1 VSAAMD
7 DRTLLETLAFHVIK
21 GKVKEGTAL
30 TEQAIARH
38 VDPHLVIN
46 EGLVPGMDVVG
57 ELFRTNR
64 YFIPEVLLS
73 ARTMNG
79 SMALL
84 RPLIVGTVTQTI
96 GVAVVGTVKGDI
108 HDIGKNLVCMLL
120 EAAQFKVHNIG
131 VNNTPEKI
139 LEAAEQH
146 GADIVGLSALLSVT
160 MPNIGKTVEHF
171 EKMGV
176 RQKYRI
182 ICGGA
187 PVTPKFAQEC
197 GTDAYGANAPEAV
210 RICRQWIEER
220 KAAPEPAGA

>member
-1 VSAAMD
+1 MD
-7 DRTLLETLAFHVIK
+7 ERTLLERLATRVIK
-21 GKVKEGTAL
+21 GQVKEGTAL
-30 TEQAIARH
+30 TQEAI
-38 VDPHLVIN
+38 DQGINPHLVIN

-84 RPLIVGTVTQTI
+84 KPLIVGAIKETI
-96 GVAVVGTVKGDI
+96 GTAVVSTVKGDI

-120 EAAQFKVHNIG
+120 EAAQFKVYNLG
-131 VNNTPEKI
+131 VNNAPEKI
-139 LEAAEQH
+139 FEAAEQH
-146 GADIVGLSALLSVT
+146 HADIVGLSALLSVT

-176 RQKYRI
+176 RKKYKI

-187 PVTPKFAQEC
+187 PVTPKFAEEC
-197 GTDAYGANAPEAV
+197 RVDGYGANAPEAV
-210 RICRQWIEER
+210 DICKRWITEKRQVE
-220 KAAPEPAGA
+220 A

>member
-1 VSAAMD
+1 LD
-7 DRTLLETLAFHVIK
+7 ERTLLEKLAFTVIK
-21 GKVKEGTAL
+21 GQVKEGTAL
-30 TEQAIARH
+30 TQQAIGGG
-38 VDPHLVIN
+38 VDPNLVIN

-57 ELFRTNR
+57 ELFRTNQ

-84 RPLIVGTVTQTI
+84 KPLIVGAVTETV

-120 EAAQFKVHNIG
+120 EAAQFKVYNLG

-160 MPNIGKTVEHF
+160 MPNIGKTAEHF

-176 RQKYRI
+176 RQKYKI

-187 PVTPKFAQEC
+187 PVTEKFAKEC

-210 RICRQWIEER
+210 RICRAWMEEKKR
-220 KAAPEPAGA
+220 KVVVS

>member
-1 VSAAMD
+1 MSDMTLEQ
-7 DRTLLETLAFHVIK
+7 RTLLEKIAFTVIK

-30 TEQAIARH
+30 TEEAIAMQ
-38 VDPHLVIN
+38 VDPHAVIN

-57 ELFRTNR
+57 ELFRTNQ

-79 SMALL
+79 GMALL
-84 RPLIVGTVTQTI
+84 RPLIVGTVTETV

-120 EAAQFKVHNIG
+120 EAAQFKVYNIG

-139 LEAAEQH
+139 LEAAETH

-176 RQKYRI
+176 RQKYKI

-187 PVTPKFAQEC
+187 PVTAKFAQEC

-210 RICRQWIEER
+210 KICRQWIEDK
-220 KAAPEPAGA
+220 KAAAS

>member
-1 VSAAMD
+1 MNE
-7 DRTLLETLAFHVIK
+7 RILLEKLAFSVIK
-21 GKVKEGTAL
+21 GEAKDGIEITQ
-30 TEQAIARH
+30 QAITLNL
-38 VDPHLVIN
+38 DPHLAIN

-79 SMALL
+79 GMALL
-84 RPLIVGTVTQTI
+84 RPLIVGAVAETI

-120 EAAQFKVHNIG
+120 EAAQFKVHNLG

-139 LEAAEQH
+139 LEAAQTH
-146 GADIVGLSALLSVT
+146 QADIVGLSALLSVT

-176 RQKYRI
+176 RQKYKI

-187 PVTPKFAQEC
+187 PVTAKFAQEC

-210 RICRQWIEER
+210 KICRQWIDDK
-220 KAAPEPAGA
+220 KAAAS

>member
-1 VSAAMD
+1 MD
-7 DRTLLETLAFHVIK
+7 DRTLLETLAFQVIK
-21 GKVKEGTAL
+21 GKVKEGTAV
-30 TEQAIARH
+30 TEQAIAKGIN
-38 VDPHLVIN
+38 PHLVIN

-57 ELFRTNR
+57 ELFRTNQ

-84 RPLIVGTVTQTI
+84 RPLIVGTITATV

-120 EAAQFKVHNIG
+120 EAAQFKVHNLG

-176 RQKYRI
+176 RQKYKI

-187 PVTPKFAQEC
+187 PVTAKFAQEC

-210 RICRQWIEER
+210 RICRQWVED
-220 KAAPEPAGA
+220 KKVATA

>member
-1 VSAAMD
+1 MD
-7 DRTLLETLAFHVIK
+7 ERTLLEKLAFMVIK
-21 GKVKEGTAL
+21 GQVKDGTAL
-30 TEQAIARH
+30 TQQGIDEGI
-38 VDPHLVIN
+38 DPHLVIN

-57 ELFRTNR
+57 ELFRTNK

-84 RPLIVGTVTQTI
+84 KPLIVGSITETI
-96 GVAVVGTVKGDI
+96 GVAVIGTVKGDI

-120 EAAQFKVHNIG
+120 EAAQFKVYNIG

-139 LEAAEQH
+139 LEMAEQH
-146 GADIVGLSALLSVT
+146 QADVVGLSALLSVT

-176 RQKYRI
+176 RGKYKI

-187 PVTPKFAQEC
+187 PVNAKFAKEC

-210 RICRQWIEER
+210 RICRQWVEEKR
-220 KAAPEPAGA
+220 AGAAS

>member
-1 VSAAMD
+1 MSETTMD
-7 DRTLLETLAFHVIK
+7 ERTLLEQLACAVIK
-21 GKVKEGTAL
+21 GKVKEGTEV
-30 TEQAIARH
+30 TQQAIALNIN
-38 VDPHLVIN
+38 PHLVIN

-57 ELFRTNR
+57 ELFRTNK

-79 SMALL
+79 GMALL
-84 RPLIVGTVTQTI
+84 RPLIVGTVTETI

-120 EAAQFKVHNIG
+120 EAAQFKVHNLG

-139 LEAAEQH
+139 LEAAETHQ
-146 GADIVGLSALLSVT
+146 ADIVGLSALLSVT

-187 PVTPKFAQEC
+187 PVTAKFAQEC

-210 RICRQWIEER
+210 KICRQWIEDK
-220 KAAPEPAGA
+220 KAAAS

>member
-1 VSAAMD
+1 MD
-7 DRTLLETLAFHVIK
+7 PRTLLETLSFKVIK
-21 GKVKEGTAL
+21 GQVKDGTAL
-30 TEQAIARH
+30 TQQAIDDGIDA
-38 VDPHLVIN
+38 HLVIN

-57 ELFRTNR
+57 ELFRTNQ

-84 RPLIVGTVTQTI
+84 KPLIVGAVQEI
-96 GVAVVGTVKGDI
+96 VGVAVVGTVKGDI

-139 LEAAEQH
+139 LEQAEQH

-176 RQKYRI
+176 REKYKI

-187 PVTPKFAQEC
+187 PVTAKFAQEC
-197 GTDAYGANAPEAV
+197 RTDAYGANAPEAV
-210 RICRQWIEER
+210 KICRQWIEEKR
-220 KAAPEPAGA
+220 AATTA

>member
-1 VSAAMD
+1 MD
-7 DRTLLETLAFHVIK
+7 DRTVLEKISFTIIK
-21 GKVKEGTAL
+21 GQVKEGTAL
-30 TEQAIARH
+30 TQEAIERGI
-38 VDPHLVIN
+38 DPHLVIN

-57 ELFRTNR
+57 ELFRTNK

-84 RPLIVGTVTQTI
+84 KPLIVGAVKATI

-120 EAAQFKVHNIG
+120 EAAQFKVHNLG

-139 LEAAEQH
+139 LEAAEAH
-146 GADIVGLSALLSVT
+146 NADIVGLSALLSVT

-176 RQKYRI
+176 REKYKI

-187 PVTPKFAQEC
+187 PVTVKFAQEC
-197 GTDAYGANAPEAV
+197 RTDAYGANAPEAV
-210 RICRQWIEER
+210 RICRQWIDEKR
-220 KAAPEPAGA
+220 VAGASS

>member
-1 VSAAMD
+1 VSDDTMD
-7 DRTLLETLAFHVIK
+7 DRTLLEKLAFRVIK
-21 GKVKEGTAL
+21 GQVKDGVAL
-30 TEQAIARH
+30 TQQGIDQGINA
-38 VDPHLVIN
+38 HLVIN

-57 ELFRTNR
+57 ELFRTNQ
-64 YFIPEVLLS
+64 YFIPEVLLA

-84 RPLIVGTVTQTI
+84 KPLIVGSITETV

-139 LEAAEQH
+139 LEQAEQH

-176 RQKYRI
+176 RNKYKI

-187 PVTPKFAQEC
+187 PVTAKFAKEC

-210 RICRQWIEER
+210 KICRQWIEDKR
-220 KAAPEPAGA
+220 ASAAS

>member
-1 VSAAMD
+1 MD
-7 DRTLLETLAFHVIK
+7 DRTLLEKLAFTVIK
-21 GKVKEGTAL
+21 GQVKDGTAL
-30 TEQAIARH
+30 TQQGI
-38 VDPHLVIN
+38 DQGINPHLVIN

-57 ELFRTNR
+57 ELFRTNQ

-73 ARTMNG
+73 ARTING

-84 RPLIVGTVTQTI
+84 KPLIVGAVKEI
-96 GVAVVGTVKGDI
+96 VGVAVVGTVKGDI

-139 LEAAEQH
+139 LEQAEQH

-171 EKMGV
+171 
-176 RQKYRI
+176 
-182 ICGGA
+182 
-187 PVTPKFAQEC
+187 
-197 GTDAYGANAPEAV
+197 
-210 RICRQWIEER
+210 
-220 KAAPEPAGA
+220 

>member
-1 VSAAMD
+1 MD
-7 DRTLLETLAFHVIK
+7 ERTLLEKLAFTVIK
-21 GKVKEGTAL
+21 GKVKDGIEL
-30 TEQAIARH
+30 TQQAIALN

-57 ELFRTNR
+57 ELFRTNQ

-79 SMALL
+79 GMALL
-84 RPLIVGTVTQTI
+84 RPLIVGTVTATI
-96 GVAVVGTVKGDI
+96 GVAVIGTVKGDI

-120 EAAQFKVHNIG
+120 EAAQFKVHNLG

-139 LEAAEQH
+139 LEAAQTH
-146 GADIVGLSALLSVT
+146 QADIVGLSALLSVT

-176 RQKYRI
+176 RQKYKI

-187 PVTPKFAQEC
+187 PVNAKFAKEC

-210 RICRQWIEER
+210 RICRQWIEEKR
-220 KAAPEPAGA
+220 LAAS

>member
-1 VSAAMD
+1 MD
-7 DRTLLETLAFHVIK
+7 ERTLLEKLAFTVIK
-21 GKVKEGTAL
+21 GQVKEGTAL
-30 TEQAIARH
+30 TQQAIGGG
-38 VDPHLVIN
+38 VDPHLVIT

-57 ELFRTNR
+57 ELFRTNQ

-79 SMALL
+79 AMALL
-84 RPLIVGTVTQTI
+84 KPLIVGAVKETV

-120 EAAQFKVHNIG
+120 EAAQFKVYNLG

-176 RQKYRI
+176 RPKYKI

-187 PVTPKFAQEC
+187 PVTEKFAKEC

-210 RICRQWIEER
+210 RICRAWVEEK
-220 KAAPEPAGA
+220 KAKAVVS

>member
-1 VSAAMD
+1 MSEMTTD
-7 DRTLLETLAFHVIK
+7 DRTLLEKIAFTVIK

-30 TEQAIARH
+30 TEEAIALKI
-38 VDPHLVIN
+38 DPHLVIN

-57 ELFRTNR
+57 ELFRTNQ

-79 SMALL
+79 GMALL
-84 RPLIVGTVTQTI
+84 RPLIVGTVTETV

-120 EAAQFKVHNIG
+120 EAAQFKVHNLG

-139 LEAAEQH
+139 LEMAETHQ
-146 GADIVGLSALLSVT
+146 ADIVGLSALLSVT

-176 RQKYRI
+176 RDKYKI

-187 PVTPKFAQEC
+187 PVTAKFAQEC
-197 GTDAYGANAPEAV
+197 RTDAYGANAPEAV
-210 RICRQWIEER
+210 KICRQWIEDK
-220 KAAPEPAGA
+220 KAAAS

>member
-1 VSAAMD
+1 MNDTV
-7 DRTLLETLAFHVIK
+7 LLEKLAFTVIK
-21 GKVKEGTAL
+21 GQAKDGTAL
-30 TEQAIARH
+30 TQQAIDLGI
-38 VDPHLVIN
+38 DPHLVIN

-84 RPLIVGTVTQTI
+84 RPLIVGTVSQTI

-139 LEAAEQH
+139 FEAAEQH
-146 GADIVGLSALLSVT
+146 QADIVGLSALLSVT

-176 RQKYRI
+176 RQKYKI

-187 PVTPKFAQEC
+187 PVTPKFAEEC
-197 GTDAYGANAPEAV
+197 RTDAYGTNAPEAV
-210 RICRQWIEER
+210 KICRQWIADKR
-220 KAAPEPAGA
+220 AAAAVPAS

>member
-1 VSAAMD
+1 MD
-7 DRTLLETLAFHVIK
+7 PRTLLETLSFKVIK
-21 GKVKEGTAL
+21 GQVKDGTAL
-30 TEQAIARH
+30 TQQAIDDGIDA
-38 VDPHLVIN
+38 HLVIN

-57 ELFRTNR
+57 ELFRTNQ

-84 RPLIVGTVTQTI
+84 KPLIVGAVKEI
-96 GVAVVGTVKGDI
+96 VGVAVVGTVKGDI

-139 LEAAEQH
+139 LELAEQH

-176 RQKYRI
+176 REKYKI

-187 PVTPKFAQEC
+187 PVTAKFAQEC
-197 GTDAYGANAPEAV
+197 RTDAYGANAPEAV
-210 RICRQWIEER
+210 KICRQWIEEKR
-220 KAAPEPAGA
+220 AATA

>member
-1 VSAAMD
+1 MD
-7 DRTLLETLAFHVIK
+7 ERTLLEKLAFTVIK
-21 GKVKEGTAL
+21 GQVKEGTAL
-30 TEQAIARH
+30 TQQAIGGD
-38 VDPHLVIN
+38 VDPHLVIT

-57 ELFRTNR
+57 ELFRTNQ

-79 SMALL
+79 AMALL
-84 RPLIVGTVTQTI
+84 KPLIVGAVKETV

-120 EAAQFKVHNIG
+120 EAAQFKVYNLG

-176 RQKYRI
+176 RQKYKI

-187 PVTPKFAQEC
+187 PVTEKFAKEC

-210 RICRQWIEER
+210 RICRAWVEEK
-220 KAAPEPAGA
+220 KAKAVVS

>member
-1 VSAAMD
+1 MD
-7 DRTLLETLAFHVIK
+7 NRTLLEKIAFTIIK
-21 GKVKEGTAL
+21 GQVKDGTAL
-30 TEQAIARH
+30 TQQAVDEG

-57 ELFRTNR
+57 ELFRTNK

-79 SMALL
+79 SMAILK
-84 RPLIVGTVTQTI
+84 PLIVGAVKETV
-96 GVAVVGTVKGDI
+96 GVVVIGTVKGDI

-120 EAAQFKVHNIG
+120 EAAQFKVYNLG
-131 VNNTPEKI
+131 VNNAPEKI

-146 GADIVGLSALLSVT
+146 NADIVGLSALLSVT

-171 EKMGV
+171 EKIGV
-176 RQKYRI
+176 RQKYKI

-187 PVTPKFAQEC
+187 PVTAKFAKEC

-210 RICRQWIEER
+210 RICRQWIEEKR
-220 KAAPEPAGA
+220 AAGATS

>member
-1 VSAAMD
+1 MD
-7 DRTLLETLAFHVIK
+7 TRTLLEKIAYTVIK
-21 GKVKEGTAL
+21 GQVKEGPAL
-30 TEQAIARH
+30 TKQAIDSAIN
-38 VDPHLVIN
+38 PLLVIN

-79 SMALL
+79 SMNLL
-84 RPLIVGTVTQTI
+84 KPLVVGAIKETI
-96 GVAVVGTVKGDI
+96 GVAVIGTVKGDI

-120 EAAQFKVHNIG
+120 EAAQFRVHNLG
-131 VNNTPEKI
+131 VNNPPEKI

-146 GADIVGLSALLSVT
+146 DADIVGLSALLSVT

-171 EKMGV
+171 EKVGV
-176 RQKYRI
+176 RGKYKI

-187 PVTPKFAQEC
+187 PVTEKFAREC
-197 GTDAYGANAPEAV
+197 RTDGYGPNAPEAV
-210 RICRQWIEER
+210 KICRQWIEDKR
-220 KAAPEPAGA
+220 AAGSS

>member
-1 VSAAMD
+1 MD
-7 DRTLLETLAFHVIK
+7 QRTVLEKLAFLVIK
-21 GKVKEGTAL
+21 GQIKEGTAL
-30 TEQAIARH
+30 TQQAIDEG
-38 VDPHLVIN
+38 VNPHLVIN

-84 RPLIVGTVTQTI
+84 KPLIVGAVKETV

-120 EAAQFKVHNIG
+120 EAAQFKVYNLG

-139 LEAAEQH
+139 LEAAEANQ
-146 GADIVGLSALLSVT
+146 ADIVGLSALLSVT

-176 RQKYRI
+176 RQKYKI

-187 PVTPKFAQEC
+187 PVTPKFAAEC
-197 GTDAYGANAPEAV
+197 RTDGYGANAPEAV
-210 RICRQWIEER
+210 RICRGWIEEKR
-220 KAAPEPAGA
+220 AAAAVAP

>member
-1 VSAAMD
+1 MD
-7 DRTLLETLAFHVIK
+7 ARTLLETLAFKVIK
-21 GKVKEGTAL
+21 GQVKDGTAL
-30 TEQAIARH
+30 TQQAIDDGIDA
-38 VDPHLVIN
+38 HLVIN

-57 ELFRTNR
+57 ELFRTNQ

-84 RPLIVGTVTQTI
+84 KPLIVGAVKETV

-120 EAAQFKVHNIG
+120 EAAQFKVYNIG

-139 LEAAEQH
+139 LEQAEQH

-176 RQKYRI
+176 REKYKI

-187 PVTPKFAQEC
+187 PVTAKFAQEC
-197 GTDAYGANAPEAV
+197 RTDAYVANAPEAV
-210 RICRQWIEER
+210 KICRQWIEEKR
-220 KAAPEPAGA
+220 AATA